1 MRIKEGFE
9 LREVCGEYIVV
20 AHGYKNIDFSSVICL
35 NESSALMWKAVA
47 GKDFTQEDLCAVL
60 LEEYDVDADVA
71 KNDVAHIVEEW
82 KNMGLIE

>member
-20 AHGYKNIDFSSVICL
+20 AHGDKNIDFSSVICL

-60 LEEYDVDADVA
+60 SEEYDVGADVA

>member
-20 AHGYKNIDFSSVICL
+20 AHGDKNIDFSNVICL
-35 NESSALMWKAVA
+35 NESSALMWKAVV

-60 LEEYDVDADVA
+60 LEEYEVEVGITR
-71 KNDVAHIVEEW
+71 NDVAHIVEEW
-82 KNMGLIE
+82 KNIGLIE

>member
-20 AHGYKNIDFSSVICL
+20 AHGDKNIDFSNVICL
-35 NESSALMWKAVA
+35 NESSALMWKAVV

-60 LEEYDVDADVA
+60 LEEYEVEVEIALH
-71 KNDVAHIVEEW
+71 DVAHIVEEW
-82 KNMGLIE
+82 KNIGLIE